1 MCAVMLDMKTMLP
14 PPRVGGGWWGD
25 WDWWCLTK
33 SWAAK
38 KEPRDFFGVLDLDF
52 LFFFSLF
59 FFFFCFILERDDNI
73 R

>member
-1 MCAVMLDMKTMLP
+1 MWAVMLAMKTMLP
-14 PPRVGGGWWGD
+14 PPVVGGG

-38 KEPRDFFGVLDLDF
+38 KEPRDFGGVLDLDF
-52 LFFFSLF
+52 LFFWIF
-59 FFFFCFILERDDNI
+59 FFFVFLLLLERNDNI

>member
-1 MCAVMLDMKTMLP
+1 MCAVMLAMKTML
-14 PPRVGGGWWGD
+14 PPRVGGGWDWD

-38 KEPRDFFGVLDLDF
+38 KEPRDCFGVLDLGF
-52 LFFFSLF
+52 LF
-59 FFFFCFILERDDNI
+59 FFFFLFLFLVFLEREDNI